1 MYCHPADWGLGHPSA
16 TEQPAGRRS
25 CEFGRLL
32 KYGKWCSK
40 LLFFEAI
47 TLCHVRER
55 CPSGQKRLMVQ
66 GLGEL
71 LDCFF
76 LLIEVV
82 KIDF

>member
-1 MYCHPADWGLGHPSA
+1 MYCHPAAWGLGHPSA

-47 TLCHVRER
+47 TLCHVRELSR
-55 CPSGQKRLMVQ
+55 SDAQVARRDSWSRAWGSCGIVFSSSLR
-66 GLGEL
+66 
-71 LDCFF
+71 
-76 LLIEVV
+76 
-82 KIDF
+82 